1 MSPVTSVT
9 THTDHMTIGNPHKGC
24 RHCGTV
30 ITRKAANGRATIHH
44 PGTTCCTDAIQDQIR
59 YREGDYAR
67 LKADGEQRLAHIDDL
82 EAKAGRAI
90 GKEQTELLNEA
101 TKARAAYERHA
112 RQFRIETDGDSDAD
126 IIGLKNEL
134 RDLRAKLDQLTRE
147 QRYR

>member
-1 MSPVTSVT
+1 VTITST
-9 THTDHMTIGNPHKGC
+9 YHDDIRILGNPRQGC

-30 ITRKAANGRATIHH
+30 IKRTAANGRAIIYH
-44 PGTTCCTDAIQDQIR
+44 PGTTCCAGAIKDQIQ

-67 LKADGEQRLAHIDDL
+67 LRANGEQLLAAVDDL
-82 EAKAGRAI
+82 EAKANRAV

-112 RQFRIETDGDSDAD
+112 RQFRIETDGDRDSD

-134 RDLRAKLDQLTRE
+134 RELRAQLDRIE
-147 QRYR
+147 RDEANW

>member
-1 MSPVTSVT
+1 
-9 THTDHMTIGNPHKGC
+9 MTITTTYREDTQVIGDPRKGC

-30 ITRKAANGRATIHH
+30 ITRKASNGRAIIYH

-67 LKADGEQRLAHIDDL
+67 LRANGEQLLAHIDDL

-112 RQFRIETDGDSDAD
+112 RQFRIETDGDRDSDT
-126 IIGLKNEL
+126 IGLKNEL
-134 RDLRAKLDQLTRE
+134 RELRAQLDQLTRE
-147 QRYR
+147 ERGW